1 MKQNKFL
8 QEGLAGAQ
16 LHRQASLHQRILVVD
31 DDLMIRR
38 LNSKALTGS
47 GYEVN
52 AAEDGADAWEALQLE
67 NYDLMVTDN
76 DMPNVTGVELIQKL
90 QEARMNL
97 PVIMATGTVPQDHLD
112 RHPWLKINA
121 VLVKPFSFDVLLETV
136 KNVLHAHAWK
146 TCMP

>member
-8 QEGLAGAQ
+8 QREELAGAQ
-16 LHRQASLHQRILVVD
+16 LRHQPSLSQRILVVD
-31 DDLMIRR
+31 DNLMIRR
-38 LNSKALTGS
+38 LNTRALTGS
-47 GYEVN
+47 GYQVN
-52 AAEDGADAWEALQLE
+52 TAEDGADAWEALQLE

-112 RHPWLKINA
+112 RHPWLNINA
-121 VLVKPFSFDVLLETV
+121 VLLKPFSFNVLLKTV
-136 KNVLHAHAWK
+136 KSILHTHAAR
-146 TCMP
+146 P

>member
-1 MKQNKFL
+1 MKQNKLF
-8 QEGLAGAQ
+8 QEELEGTQVCPQPGF
-16 LHRQASLHQRILVVD
+16 HQRILVVD
-31 DDLMIRR
+31 DNMMIRR
-38 LNSKALTGS
+38 FNTRVLTGS
-47 GYEVN
+47 GYQVN
-52 AAEDGADAWEALQLE
+52 TAEDGADAWDALQRN

-121 VLVKPFSFDVLLETV
+121 VLLKPFPFNVLLETV
-136 KNVLHAHAWK
+136 KNVLHAHAVK
-146 TCMP
+146 P